1 MSNDRVRSTPLINQ
15 VLLVLLGAML
25 LYLVVSFIH
34 QVNVSRQQLE
44 DLDRIE
50 QNIAVELEESKELE
64 RFREYVE
71 SDEVID
77 WWARLNGWGKR
88 DEVVV
93 ATVGGS
99 TEPLSPEA
107 QTSPKESASSDA
119 PSDAWWDLFFGTR

>member
-1 MSNDRVRSTPLINQ
+1 MNNDRVRSTPLINQ

-44 DLDRIE
+44 ELDRIE
-50 QNIAVELEESKELE
+50 RDIAVELEESKELE

-77 WWARLNGWGKR
+77 WWARSNGWGKL

-93 ATVGGS
+93 APVGGS
-99 TEPLSPEA
+99 TEPRTPEA
-107 QTSPKESASSDA
+107 QTSPKESAGPDA
-119 PSDAWWDLFFGTR
+119 SGNAWWDLFFGTR